1 MGDVEDPRL
10 GSPRSVDQLGDG
22 LLGGA
27 RGVGEEGGDV
37 QLHTGQGLHQV
48 KQAGAQVGALPLK
61 KNVFQTW
68 LPNWTVADSVFNTY
82 RLRVRSRFAAF
93 QPLCPK
99 CHQ

>member
-37 QLHTGQGLHQV
+37 HLHTGQGLHQV
-48 KQAGAQVGALPLK
+48 EKAGTQVGTLPLEEIGC
-61 KNVFQTW
+61 VLFT
-68 LPNWTVADSVFNTY
+68 
-82 RLRVRSRFAAF
+82 AA
-93 QPLCPK
+93 
-99 CHQ
+99 

>member
-10 GSPRSVDQLGDG
+10 CSPRSVDQLGDG

-48 KQAGAQVGALPLK
+48 EQAGAQVGALPLE
-61 KNVFQTW
+61 KNVFQSW
-68 LPNWTVADSVFNTY
+68 LPNWSVGDSVFNTY
-82 RLRVRSRFAAF
+82 RLRVRSRFASF
-93 QPLCPK
+93 QP
-99 CHQ
+99 